1 MGLGRHELLL
11 DDRYST
17 NGTYRSILILLI
29 LGAFQRIAITA
40 GNNGEGVQSIILDT
54 GDDGVCVGD
63 IMADGRNDWICLDCK
78 RLLKVGT

>member
-1 MGLGRHELLL
+1 ML

-17 NGTYRSILILLI
+17 NGTHRPILITRI
-29 LGAFQRIAITA
+29 LGAFQYVAMTV

-54 GDDGVCVGD
+54 GDDGVCVGN
-63 IMADGRNDWICLDCK
+63 IMADGRNDWICPDCK

>member
-1 MGLGRHELLL
+1 MGLGRHKLLL
-11 DDRYST
+11 DDTYST
-17 NGTYRSILILLI
+17 NGTYCSILAMLI
-29 LGAFQRIAITA
+29 LGAFQPIATTV

-63 IMADGRNDWICLDCK
+63 IMADARNDWICLDCK